1 MSAARNVPF
10 SGWFLT
16 CLVLALGCGQ
26 SSAPSG
32 QQAASPPAA
41 AEREHVD
48 PQVKVARAE
57 LPLEHAPQAPPT
69 PPAEPQPA
77 PAANEPYADAAPAPL
92 GEPSSANPAQP
103 ARPGTKA
110 FIPLG
115 EIADDQL
122 TMPQV
127 TLSRAHAQL
136 CKVKV
141 GDRFPNVELASP
153 DGPAQPIAELLG
165 PKVTVI
171 VIWNGKKPSSLQQLG
186 DLEPEVVARFGQ
198 QGVRVV
204 AINSGNDPQL
214 AGELAAQAGSGFVVL
229 CDQTGK
235 TLEQTAPGRV
245 PSTYLL
251 DASGRV
257 LWFDIEYSPST
268 RRELVQ
274 AIRYVL
280 AHPAS

>member
-1 MSAARNVPF
+1 
-10 SGWFLT
+10 L
-16 CLVLALGCGQ
+16 
-26 SSAPSG
+26 
-32 QQAASPPAA
+32 
-41 AEREHVD
+41 
-48 PQVKVARAE
+48 
-57 LPLEHAPQAPPT
+57 
-69 PPAEPQPA
+69 
-77 PAANEPYADAAPAPL
+77 
-92 GEPSSANPAQP
+92 
-103 ARPGTKA
+103 GTKA

-127 TLSRAHAQL
+127 TFSRAHAQL
-136 CKVKV
+136 CKLKV
-141 GDRFPNVELASP
+141 GDSFPNVELAKP
-153 DGPAQPIAELLG
+153 DGQAQPIAQLLG
-165 PKVTVI
+165 PKLTVI

-186 DLEPEVVARFGQ
+186 DLEPEIVARFGE

-204 AINSGNDPQL
+204 AINSGDDPQL

-229 CDQTGK
+229 CDQAGK

-251 DASGRV
+251 DGAGRV
-257 LWFDIEYSPST
+257 LWLDIEYSPST